1 MEWGRSLML
10 TVVLQER
17 GASDSREPEPRMGPD
32 RTGRGL
38 GRTGG
43 GETNGEGTWR
53 ALLMS
58 RTHREPVNVVMTAGN
73 KADGILV
80 GTEGKYSSM
89 AANFR

>member
-43 GETNGEGTWR
+43 GETNGEAT
-53 ALLMS
+53 
-58 RTHREPVNVVMTAGN
+58 
-73 KADGILV
+73 
-80 GTEGKYSSM
+80 
-89 AANFR
+89 